1 MFDLLTPLETV
12 VLRDESADAT
22 VALAPS
28 RGGIVTRFFVGDR
41 PVLYLDESTLL
52 DPSKNIRGGVPVL
65 FPSPGAL
72 AGERFR
78 HGDAT
83 GSMKQHGFAR
93 QRPWTV
99 GQQDESSVTLTLES
113 DEVTRA
119 QYPWDFA
126 LRFRYWLEGTRLHI
140 TQHVENRSASAMPFA
155 MGFHPYFFV
164 PDGEKARASIAT
176 TATRAFDNTTKTNV
190 PLARPIDLTLAE
202 VDLHLDEHATLA
214 LADGYRVVVSASP
227 EFRRWVL
234 WTLRSKDFVCLEP
247 WTAAGDALNIGDGLI
262 VLPPGHS
269 HELWTEIALVAP

>member
-1 MFDLLTPLETV
+1 
-12 VLRDESADAT
+12 
-22 VALAPS
+22 
-28 RGGIVTRFFVGDR
+28 
-41 PVLYLDESTLL
+41 
-52 DPSKNIRGGVPVL
+52 
-65 FPSPGAL
+65 
-72 AGERFR
+72 
-78 HGDAT
+78 
-83 GSMKQHGFAR
+83 
-93 QRPWTV
+93 
-99 GQQDESSVTLTLES
+99 
-113 DEVTRA
+113 
-119 QYPWDFA
+119 
-126 LRFRYWLEGTRLHI
+126 
-140 TQHVENRSASAMPFA
+140 MPFA

>member
-1 MFDLLTPLETV
+1 MLAPMTSLETV
-12 VLRDESADAT
+12 VLRDPAADST

-28 RGGIVTRFFVGDR
+28 RGGIVTRFLVGDR

-52 DPSKNIRGGVPVL
+52 DPAKNIRGGVPVL

-78 HGDAT
+78 FGDAT

-99 GQQDESSVTLTLES
+99 ASRDESSATLTLAS

-119 QYPWDFA
+119 QFPWDFA
-126 LRFRYWLEGTRLHI
+126 LTFRYWLEGTRLQI
-140 TQHVENRSASAMPFA
+140 SQHVENRSASPMPFA

-176 TATRAFDNTTKTNV
+176 TATRAFDNTAKTTV
-190 PLARPIDLTLAE
+190 PLTGPIDLTLAE
-202 VDLHLDEHATLA
+202 VDLHLDEHATLR
-214 LADGYRVVVSASP
+214 LADGHRVVVSASP
-227 EFRRWVL
+227 EFRRWVI
-234 WTLRSKDFVCLEP
+234 WTLRSRDFVCLEP
-247 WTAAGDALNIGDGLI
+247 WTAPGDALNTSDGLI
-262 VLPPGHS
+262 VLSPGEA
-269 HELWTEIALVAP
+269 HELWTEIALLAP